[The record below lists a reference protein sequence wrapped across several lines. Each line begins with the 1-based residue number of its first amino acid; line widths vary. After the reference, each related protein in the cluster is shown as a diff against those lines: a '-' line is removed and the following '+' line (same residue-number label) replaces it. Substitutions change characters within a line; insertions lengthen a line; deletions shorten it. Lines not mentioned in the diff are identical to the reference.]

1 MEQKWKI
8 LSSAAGAGAS
18 ATSFVEEEEEK
29 EKSRWKPAPCVL
41 LSKSSSSSVRARLD
55 PKEGKRRQKYI
66 NLRKKM
72 QIGARCKTRIP
83 GRTWRGSR
91 TQKEEDGEGFFFFSS
106 SFLWRSPTKKPTL
119 ANQSGGVA
127 LLLLSPGSR
136 RNQTNGDRATHART
150 KQQAAFCSAPL
161 CDCATSRTT
170 GYGKYSAQWRSH

>member
-8 LSSAAGAGAS
+8 LSSAAGDGAS

-55 PKEGKRRQKYI
+55 PKERKRRKYKSEEENANRCTMQNADPGQ
-66 NLRKKM
+66 NL
-72 QIGARCKTRIP
+72 AREPHTEGGGWRRI
-83 GRTWRGSR
+83 
-91 TQKEEDGEGFFFFSS
+91 FFFSS

-136 RNQTNGDRATHART
+136 CNQTNGDRATHART

-170 GYGKYSAQWRSH
+170 GYGKYFAQWRSH

>member
-1 MEQKWKI
+1 MEI
-8 LSSAAGAGAS
+8 LSSAAGDGAS
-18 ATSFVEEEEEK
+18 ATSFVEEEEKK

-55 PKEGKRRQKYI
+55 PKERKRRQKIYKSEDENANRCTMQNADPGQ
-66 NLRKKM
+66 NLAREPHTE
-72 QIGARCKTRIP
+72 GAGGGRRRI
-83 GRTWRGSR
+83 
-91 TQKEEDGEGFFFFSS
+91 FFFSSSS

-136 RNQTNGDRATHART
+136 CNQTNGDRATHART